1 MNGILDKLNLTPT
14 ERRLVVIIA
23 LVVFVV
29 LNVWLV
35 FPEFG
40 KVQFWQ
46 NRRVGALKDLQ
57 KFNDELRRKPEYE
70 RKLRELES
78 QGQFVGSEEQAL
90 ALQKDVNNQAILSS
104 VQVNRFD
111 AAPRSSTGRTNAF
124 FDEQTLIISIGNTAE
139 KELVDFLYNLGVR
152 SSLIRVKSMTLS
164 PDPTRMKLQ
173 GSLTLVA
180 SFAKK
185 PPPKVAAPPKT
196 TNQPPK
202 TGVPPKT
209 TNAPPKSD
217 IRRAPAGKT

>member
-1 MNGILDKLNLTPT
+1 MNGLLDKLNLTPT
-14 ERRLVVIIA
+14 ERRLVVIIG

-29 LNVWLV
+29 LNIWLV
-35 FPEFG
+35 IPEFG
-40 KVQFWQ
+40 KVAFWQ
-46 NRRVGALKDLQ
+46 NKRTGALKDLQ
-57 KFNDELRRKPEYE
+57 KFNDELRKKPEYE

-78 QGQFVGSEEQAL
+78 QGAYVGSEEQAL
-90 ALQKDVNNQAILSS
+90 ALQRDVNNQAILSA

-111 AAPRSSTGRTNAF
+111 SAPRSSTGRTNAF
-124 FDEQTLIISIGNTAE
+124 FDEQTLIITIANTGE

-152 SSLIRVKSMTLS
+152 SSLIRVKSMTLN

-185 PPPKVAAPPKT
+185 PPPRIAAPAKS

-202 TGVPPKT
+202 TGSTK
-209 TNAPPKSD
+209 TNAPPPKPD
-217 IRRAPAGKT
+217 TRRSPTTKT